1 MKKISLI
8 LLLFCISFSMFSQKD
23 YTINGET
30 YQLKTEVEGT
40 INLLWNTID
49 SQYRYFV
56 EKDNSIIE
64 LVNSKNAS
72 KNYQEEYIS
81 TLKDLTGDSG
91 IDSKS
96 VKLTLPSLK
105 QFINQ
110 YNASVDSNYSYTE
123 DKIKLKS
130 RLGAFGGI
138 TNNPFVENSEN
149 KTTPLF
155 GVELELFDDNI
166 AKRHALF
173 FQLTHVSE
181 KTLLDDE
188 GEPNNYSSTEFALG
202 YRFRFIYT
210 DKFNIHA
217 NLKLVALNSE
227 FDAPLIF
234 GLGSDIKI
242 SNNSFITLYYNDLYS
257 LRLDNQGNFST
268 NIAIGYKFNL

>member
-1 MKKISLI
+1 MKKINLI

-23 YTINGET
+23 YIINGET
-30 YQLKTEVEGT
+30 YHLKTEVEGT
-40 INLLWNTID
+40 INLFWNTID

-56 EKDNSIIE
+56 EKDHSIIE
-64 LVNSKNAS
+64 LVNSKSAS

-81 TLKDLTGDSG
+81 TLKDLTGDFG
-91 IDSKS
+91 INSKS

-149 KTTPLF
+149 KTTPLL

-173 FQLTHVSE
+173 FQLTHVTE

-188 GEPNNYSSTEFALG
+188 DVPNDYSATELALG

-210 DKFNIHA
+210 DKFNMHA
-217 NLKLVALNSE
+217 NLKLVTLNSE

-242 SNNSFITLYYNDLYS
+242 SDNSFITLYYNDLYS